1 MPTTVHGL
9 QSHGRPDYDYDPP
22 SRGQGGGQGNMQLCA
37 PALGPT
43 SDCADTSARLLVHS
57 RLAIYPTATNG
68 HNVARSA
75 PTQSLAWL
83 LVQVRLHH
91 RLGHLADIYDGLHP
105 GRSWFSQLSL
115 TPRGSFS

>member
-1 MPTTVHGL
+1 
-9 QSHGRPDYDYDPP
+9 
-22 SRGQGGGQGNMQLCA
+22 MQLYVA
-37 PALGPT
+37 ALDPHRAVLIALLGCWCTRGWGTIKLPPVAT
-43 SDCADTSARLLVHS
+43 IWPDQLPLKRL
-57 RLAIYPTATNG
+57 P
-68 HNVARSA
+68 
-75 PTQSLAWL
+75 WL